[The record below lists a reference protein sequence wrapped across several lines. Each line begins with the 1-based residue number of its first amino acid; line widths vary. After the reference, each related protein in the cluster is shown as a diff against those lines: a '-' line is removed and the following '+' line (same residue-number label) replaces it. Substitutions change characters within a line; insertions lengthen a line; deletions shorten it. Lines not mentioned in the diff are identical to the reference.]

1 MLGVPTAELE
11 ERQLTVRLMTVLGE
25 GLIIHPR
32 SRAQLDQS
40 YRAVSDT
47 VVANALYQQD
57 SMPVLAEHG
66 FTRLRP
72 GRGIY
77 RAINNAKG
85 ITCPLLGQVTSKG
98 YSRAHIKSIVTKIEI
113 DLMTRQAVLVVLCPI
128 EPPKLVHQ
136 QLVLIRAEPKWS
148 GSSPGTWQATRV
160 R

>member
-1 MLGVPTAELE
+1 MGVSTAELE

-32 SRAQLDQS
+32 VRAQLGQS
-40 YRAVSDT
+40 YRVVSDT

-77 RAINNAKG
+77 RTINNAKG
-85 ITCPLLGQVTSKG
+85 MTCPLLGQVTSQG
-98 YSRAHIKSIVTKIEI
+98 YTRAHIKSIVTKIEI
-113 DLMTRQAVLVVLCPI
+113 DLITRQAVLVVLCPV
-128 EPPKLVHQ
+128 EPPKLEHR
-136 QLVLIRAEPKWS
+136 QLVLIPAAPRWP
-148 GSSPGTWQATRV
+148 GSSPGTWQAARV